1 MTIAVIGIG
10 LIGGS
15 LMIDLRKR
23 GFADKIIG
31 VDSNIQHQNIALL
44 CGLVDE
50 TTTLENAIDRSD
62 IIVLCTPV
70 NSNCTILPK
79 ILNRIGGTS
88 KVVTDMGSTKADIAE
103 ISRNHPYR
111 GRFVAAHPMSGTEY
125 SGPMAAHS
133 RLFDYKSGI
142 ICDPEL
148 SDPDAL
154 QAIESMFNVLN
165 MKIVFMNSNDH
176 DIHVAYV
183 SHISHITSFSLAL
196 CVLDKEHEEKNIL
209 ALASGGFEST
219 VRLAK
224 SSAETWAPIFSE
236 NGDYIL
242 EVMDTYIEKMKL
254 FRKLIAKKD
263 VEGLK
268 SIIEE
273 ANKIQKVLN

>member
-1 MTIAVIGIG
+1 MTIAVVGIG

-15 LMIDLRKR
+15 MMIDLRKR

-50 TTTLENAIDRSD
+50 TSTLENAIDRSD

-103 ISRNHPYR
+103 IAKDHPYR
-111 GRFVAAHPMSGTEY
+111 GRYVAAHPMAGTEY

-133 RLFDYKSGI
+133 RLFDYKTAI
-142 ICDPEL
+142 ICDSQL

-154 QAIESMFNVLN
+154 EAIENMFNALN
-165 MKIVFMNSNDH
+165 MRIVSMNSSDH

-209 ALASGGFEST
+209 TLAAGGFEST

-236 NGDYIL
+236 NGEYIL

-254 FRKLIAKKD
+254 FRKLISEKD
-263 VEGLK
+263 IDGLR
-268 SIIEE
+268 SIIDE